1 MNDVYLDLRAQLVS
15 RFVDYLKADNVTYFP
30 PALTVCPHCRA
41 HCSIILDT
49 MWSCPECHEHGDV
62 VDYIMANNGFDSEEK
77 AIRHLCRMLGIKN
90 TYLDYFSADEIMDM
104 QFSEPVFIVDK
115 LISKGLHILAGP
127 SKAGKSWLALWMA
140 HRITLGL
147 PIWNFPSHQ
156 GEVLYLCL
164 EDPLDRVQRRL
175 VDVTD
180 GSTGRIWIATESE
193 MMGNGFEEQLTG
205 FLRDHP
211 NVNFVLIDTLQ
222 KIRDMKS
229 DSYSYAG
236 DYKTMTT
243 LKSIADRFGIAIVL
257 IHHTR
262 KAPSHDPFDMVS
274 GTTGLMGC
282 ADSTFVM
289 LKENRLADS
298 ATLDATGRDIENL
311 HFDLRFSDE
320 TMCWEMVS
328 SNLDHPDLPKHD
340 YVLKQIRAFMDDKE
354 EWRGTAS
361 ELVTELKSRD
371 SGLDLTP
378 NVLVRIMNAHTVVL
392 RNFYKVAYR
401 RGQDNRKNNVKIIS
415 LHLLKEIIVEP
426 SDSTDKTDMSD
437 ICGHVVP
444 IALIEPPKEA

>member
-1 MNDVYLDLRAQLVS
+1 MNDVYLNLRVQLKS
-15 RFVDYLKADNVTYFP
+15 RFIDYLKADSIPYYP
-30 PALTVCPHCRA
+30 PELTVCPHCRA
-41 HCSIILDT
+41 HCSILFDT
-49 MWSCPECHEHGDV
+49 TWSCHECHHHGDV
-62 VDYIMANNGFDSEEK
+62 VDYVMENNGFATEEK

-90 TYLDYFSADEIMDM
+90 TYLEYLSADEVMDM
-104 QFSEPVFIVDK
+104 QFSEPVFVVEK

-147 PIWNFPSHQ
+147 PIWNFETHP

-180 GSTGRIWIATESE
+180 GNTGRIWIATESE

-205 FLRDHP
+205 FLREHP
-211 NVNFVLIDTLQ
+211 KVNFVLIDTLQ

-229 DSYSYAG
+229 EHYSYAG
-236 DYKTMTT
+236 DYQTMTT
-243 LKSIADRFGIAIVL
+243 LKSIADRFGIAIML

-262 KAPSHDPFDMVS
+262 KAPSSDPFDMVS

-289 LKENRLADS
+289 LKENRLVDS

-320 TMCWEMVS
+320 TMCWELVG
-328 SNLDHPDLPKHD
+328 SNLSEQDLPKHD
-340 YVLKQIRAFMDDKE
+340 QVLKLVRQFMDEQRD
-354 EWRGTAS
+354 WCGTAS
-361 ELVTELKSRD
+361 DLVTELKNRSPE
-371 SGLDLTP
+371 LDLAA

-392 RNFYKVAYR
+392 RNFYKVSYR

-415 LHLLKEIIVEP
+415 LQLLTQSGATP
-426 SDSTDKTDMSD
+426 SGISDENDMSD
-437 ICGHVVP
+437 ICGH
-444 IALIEPPKEA
+444 IEPTAQTEPAEAV